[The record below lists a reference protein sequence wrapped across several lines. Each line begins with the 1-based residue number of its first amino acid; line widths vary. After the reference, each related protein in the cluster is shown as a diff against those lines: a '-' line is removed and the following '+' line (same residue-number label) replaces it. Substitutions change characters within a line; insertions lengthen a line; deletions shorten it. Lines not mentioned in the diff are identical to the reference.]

1 MNFSVTN
8 QITMLK
14 KKPFNRKEATAKVL
28 DHHKNKFKE
37 LSINDPLFIPKC
49 AYKPYGTDELHISF
63 FPSEIEREQDIYVEF
78 CSKECEP
85 ETRERILYKWRHNPH
100 YKEEY
105 EHTEPN
111 DRGHVRYLIPV
122 SELINQDN
130 LIEQDKKEEE
140 IKKAFPNF
148 ESEFIDPDTDNPINQ
163 MTIRDLASI
172 LWKKPV
178 SNKKWLNNLIKDL

>member
-1 MNFSVTN
+1 
-8 QITMLK
+8 MLK
-14 KKPFNRKEATAKVL
+14 KKPFNRKEATEEVL
-28 DHHKNKFKE
+28 EHHKPKFKK
-37 LSINDPLFIPKC
+37 LNISNPTFIPKC
-49 AYKPYGTDELHISF
+49 AYKPYGSTELHISF
-63 FPSEIEREQDIYVEF
+63 FPSEIDKAEDIYTEF

-85 ETRERILYKWRHNPH
+85 ETKERILYRWRHNPH

-130 LIEQDKKEEE
+130 LIVEDEKNKEIENS
-140 IKKAFPNF
+140 FPNF

-163 MTIRDLASI
+163 MTVRDFASI
-172 LWKKPV
+172 IWKKPV
-178 SNKKWLNNLIKDL
+178 SNKKWLNNLIKNL